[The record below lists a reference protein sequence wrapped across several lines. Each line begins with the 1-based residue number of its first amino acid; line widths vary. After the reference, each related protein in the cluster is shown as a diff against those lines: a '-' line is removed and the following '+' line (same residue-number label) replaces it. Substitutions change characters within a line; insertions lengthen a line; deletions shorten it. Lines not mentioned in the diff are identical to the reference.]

1 MPEVSNHG
9 EKSTFSEVFLGVLA
23 LICVVAVVKVAL
35 WAWNLL
41 MRFFNFVGDALSLL
55 GQLLVIT
62 GLIVFVAFFIA
73 AIIDALTPLENRF
86 RKRHNVVDAISRS
99 VLPKV
104 QTFRGNPGVN
114 SLDEWLASEVL
125 GSRFAEL
132 FGMHPG
138 ERAFYRQEADFA
150 MFRAKE
156 LPKALLGPFRVV
168 VEQYAFTPIYELYRS
183 GDEKTVKW
191 INDAIIAVRTRHPLR
206 MVGRVLR
213 VVTFKLGFKSG
224 EGFKRETVENRG
236 TDRAFI
242 FNEILWLHFWPN
254 ASLLCGWVTMDF
266 GIERPALPAPVQ
278 NQVIAEPASERV
290 LPLLPA
296 YTETPDAI
304 DVETEPFEND
314 ERVEEEIGDNQDG
327 LVEEAVASVRFVSER
342 WRQDSSA
349 FDHPE
354 NVLDEDEEILLA
366 AKPYHPNSEI
376 VFEQL
381 ALNQVRRKRLKT
393 FDADFDTE
401 MQRESSGNTPFEAPW
416 LSAAVFELGGDIDPK
431 RFRRLALRHYLSY
444 VPQTET
450 DVSPE
455 KPMRGHACDV
465 AASSNPSQPDARQST
480 EPQSKQNTRSAD
492 VFPAMFVPEGL

>member
-1 MPEVSNHG
+1 MTVTSNQ
-9 EKSTFSEVFLGVLA
+9 EKNTFVEIFLGLLA
-23 LICVVAVVKVAL
+23 ILCVVAVVKGAL
-35 WAWNLL
+35 WAWYLL
-41 MRFFNFVGDALSLL
+41 MRFFNFVGDSVSLL
-55 GQLLVIT
+55 SQILGVAGLLV
-62 GLIVFVAFFIA
+62 LVAFIIA
-73 AIIDALTPLENRF
+73 AIIDALAPLVNRF
-86 RKRHNVVDAISRS
+86 RKRRNIADAISRS
-99 VLPKV
+99 SLPKV

-132 FGMHPG
+132 FGTHPG

-150 MFRAKE
+150 LFRANE

-168 VEQYAFTPIYELYRS
+168 VEQSIFTAIYELYRS
-183 GDEKTVKW
+183 GDEKAVRW
-191 INDAIIAVRTRHPLR
+191 INDAIIAIRTRHQLR

-213 VVTFKLGFKSG
+213 VVTFKFGFKSG
-224 EGFKRETVENRG
+224 EGFGRETVENRG

-242 FNEILWLHFWPN
+242 FDEILWLHFWPN
-254 ASLLCGWVTMDF
+254 ASLLCSWVEMDF
-266 GIERPALPAPVQ
+266 GIERPVLPVPAQ
-278 NQVIAEPASERV
+278 NRIIPEPASERA

-304 DVETEPFEND
+304 NIEAEPLED
-314 ERVEEEIGDNQDG
+314 EERVEEEIGDNQDG

-354 NVLDEDEEILLA
+354 NVLGEDNEILLA
-366 AKPYHPNSEI
+366 AKPYHPNSEV

-381 ALNQVRRKRLKT
+381 ALNQLRRKRLKT
-393 FDADFDTE
+393 FDAEFDAE
-401 MQRESSGNTPFEAPW
+401 MQRESSGAEPFEAPW

-455 KPMRGHACDV
+455 NPMRGHACDV
-465 AASSNPSQPDARQST
+465 AASSNPSKPDARQST

-492 VFPAMFVPEGL
+492 AFPAMFVPEGL